1 MKVFCSGI
9 SGVGATE
16 HIKKAVKYAKLNG
29 EDIKIFNVGQEVK
42 DAAERYGYPIT
53 PTGVLDLGKRTI
65 HYLTGAVYEKI
76 AGEINNYQNC
86 IIDAHI
92 HFRWRGAVTN
102 AVTPKMAELLN
113 PDVYITLMD
122 LARPILNRLNRD
134 NDQWKYES
142 EKGNLTVENL
152 LDWQNYEV
160 NTTEQWALLHEK
172 PMYVLPTND
181 AVDKDLVDSLYKI
194 STRKEVEVAYVS
206 FPISHI
212 KNDAESQSKIDAFVK
227 ELRRFK
233 DLAIISPRA
242 VELPDDPSKIE
253 DQHTVM
259 QDLEWFVEKSTSRI
273 FVYFPKKV
281 YSRGVDSE
289 ATKAKESCKEVWFIA
304 PKEMED
310 PFTNSAIHQRFY
322 SPEECI
328 DKLLKSG
335 MERY

>member
-16 HIKKAVKYAKLNG
+16 HIKKVVRYAQSRQ
-29 EDIKIFNVGQEVK
+29 EEIKVFNVGQEVR
-42 DAAERYGYPIT
+42 DAAERYGFPIT

-92 HFRWRGAVTN
+92 YFCWRGAFTN
-102 AVTPKMAELLN
+102 AMTPKMVELLN
-113 PDVYITLMD
+113 PDVYVTLMD
-122 LARPILNRLNRD
+122 LGRPILANLE
-134 NDQWKYES
+134 NDYLQWKKEV
-142 EKGNLTVENL
+142 ETKNLTIENIL
-152 LDWQNYEV
+152 HWQNYEV
-160 NTTEQWALLHEK
+160 NTTEQWALLHKK

-181 AVDKDLVDSLYKI
+181 SADKDLVDSLYKI
-194 STRKEVEVAYVS
+194 ATRKEVEVAYVS

-212 KNDAESQSKIDAFVK
+212 KNDAESQSKIDQFVQ

-233 DLAIISPRA
+233 NLAAISPRA

-304 PKEMED
+304 PEDMYD

-328 DKLLKSG
+328 DKLLQSG
-335 MERY
+335 MKRE